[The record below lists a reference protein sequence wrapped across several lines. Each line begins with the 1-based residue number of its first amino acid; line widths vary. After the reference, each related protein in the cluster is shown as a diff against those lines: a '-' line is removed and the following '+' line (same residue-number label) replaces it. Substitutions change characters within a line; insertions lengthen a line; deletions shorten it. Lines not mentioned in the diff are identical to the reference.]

1 MISTCVVQ
9 GANPAAN
16 AIWYRE
22 GIELAS
28 QPHSS
33 HSRTEDD
40 TFDTTSVLDIPVN
53 RYDHN
58 VVFACHGTNEVMK
71 QKGAVPLMDNYTMS
85 VLCKFIRFHS
95 PKQHSRILIGKRI

>member
-85 VLCKFIRFHS
+85 VLCEFRA
-95 PKQHSRILIGKRI
+95 L